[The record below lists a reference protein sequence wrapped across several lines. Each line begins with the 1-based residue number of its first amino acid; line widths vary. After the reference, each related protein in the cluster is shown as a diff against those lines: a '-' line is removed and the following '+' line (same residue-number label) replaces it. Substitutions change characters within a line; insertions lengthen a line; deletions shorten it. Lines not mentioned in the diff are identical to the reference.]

1 MLSKRQ
7 PDPKLLPFLACGA
20 MERYKLAINLPRVF
34 NQFTLYIYKKPDIK
48 MIRSQI
54 NIFFSIVVKFAN
66 YHSVFFDLLSNLP
79 SKKPK

>member
-7 PDPKLLPFLACGA
+7 PDPKLLPFLACGT
-20 MERYKLAINLPRVF
+20 MERHKLAINVRRMF
-34 NQFTLYIYKKPDIK
+34 NQFTLYKNPDIK